1 LEGCGTTTDF
11 IATNHTSTIGVLVVI
26 NKPFTMSSSVTIAAA
41 LMAVSFLPLASKW
54 GEITDSFTTFFF
66 GLELAEQLGF
76 LGIIFSFVFL
86 ATSLSPSAGD
96 SAVSTDFSS
105 DIEYPVKEMEKA
117 ENDKER
123 FEAVYP
129 MLRDDML
136 EHMESHNLPEEAVE
150 WVREMMDYT
159 VPGGKLNRGT
169 TVVSICELL
178 NKTTDTVELAK
189 SSVLGWA
196 VEFLQAFFL
205 VADDVMDDSPT
216 RRGQPCWYKLEKVGL
231 IAIND
236 SFILESFVFSI
247 IKKHFSGSPYYHQLV
262 DLFLEITQ
270 NTEFGQLLD
279 LTSQTPGKIDL
290 TRFTLERYQMI
301 VKYKTA
307 FYTFY
312 LPVAIGMITSGVK
325 DKANYDLAKSICL
338 KMGEYF
344 QIQDDYLDCFGDP
357 EVIGK
362 VGTDIQD
369 NKCSWLVVQALNL
382 CSPGQRKVL
391 EKNYGQWDDKK
402 VAKIKAL
409 YHDLDLPKVFED
421 YEEASYARI
430 QEDLQKVDCMPRE
443 CFDVLLKK
451 IYKRSK

>member
-1 LEGCGTTTDF
+1 
-11 IATNHTSTIGVLVVI
+11 
-26 NKPFTMSSSVTIAAA
+26 
-41 LMAVSFLPLASKW
+41 
-54 GEITDSFTTFFF
+54 
-66 GLELAEQLGF
+66 
-76 LGIIFSFVFL
+76 
-86 ATSLSPSAGD
+86 
-96 SAVSTDFSS
+96 
-105 DIEYPVKEMEKA
+105 
-117 ENDKER
+117 
-123 FEAVYP
+123 
-129 MLRDDML
+129 
-136 EHMESHNLPEEAVE
+136 
-150 WVREMMDYT
+150 
-159 VPGGKLNRGT
+159 
-169 TVVSICELL
+169 
-178 NKTTDTVELAK
+178 LAK

-402 VAKIKAL
+402 VANIKKL